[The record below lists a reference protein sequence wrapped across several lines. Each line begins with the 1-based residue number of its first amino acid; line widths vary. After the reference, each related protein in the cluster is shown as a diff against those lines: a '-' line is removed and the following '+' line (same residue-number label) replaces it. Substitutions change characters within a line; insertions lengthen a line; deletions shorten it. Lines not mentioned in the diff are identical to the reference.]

1 MQGAAH
7 TFTETV
13 KTQKKKGCLTPAEAL
28 QKKRCGIGADK
39 AAQPLLN
46 TVGGGVSLA
55 IGLHVQH
62 LFNQIQTNLIRVK
75 LYMGDLIVA
84 CVPSRQ
90 NKPF

>member
-1 MQGAAH
+1 MA
-7 TFTETV
+7 
-13 KTQKKKGCLTPAEAL
+13 
-28 QKKRCGIGADK
+28 
-39 AAQPLLN
+39 
-46 TVGGGVSLA
+46 VSLA

-84 CVPSRQ
+84 CVPSHQ